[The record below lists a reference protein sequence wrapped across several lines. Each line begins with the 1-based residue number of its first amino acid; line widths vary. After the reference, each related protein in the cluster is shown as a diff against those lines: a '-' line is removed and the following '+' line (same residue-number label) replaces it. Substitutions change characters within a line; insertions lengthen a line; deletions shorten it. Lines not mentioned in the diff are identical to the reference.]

1 MHTNA
6 ILKKKQ
12 VLSFRVES
20 IHRGKETSAVLYIP
34 VGPDCPINRLYV
46 ERAKMCFLT
55 GNSPPDFHLDSEAN
69 KEKNF
74 KGRATLPDLNEV
86 ARKMMGF

>member
-1 MHTNA
+1 
-6 ILKKKQ
+6 
-12 VLSFRVES
+12 
-20 IHRGKETSAVLYIP
+20 
-34 VGPDCPINRLYV
+34 
-46 ERAKMCFLT
+46 MCFLT